1 MMSWPS
7 CTITVTLAQE
17 MGLAKLNCISSKK
30 PPSTY
35 FFLKGVYFRI
45 TCLVQCGLLAYFH
58 RGKFFARGN
67 KINLCLDLV
76 SHKISLQM
84 LSLKKK
90 KSEMF
95 EHQLENRFDLPLD
108 YSKCIFF
115 LVLATITD

>member
-90 KSEMF
+90 KVKCLSTSWKIG
-95 EHQLENRFDLPLD
+95 LIYLWTTLNA
-108 YSKCIFF
+108 YSF
-115 LVLATITD
+115 